1 MLMKKWLLTT
11 GMIMSLTML
20 GACAQTD
27 EDPAG
32 EPGQE
37 DIDES
42 EQISS
47 DDNDTDDVENQ
58 PEESDN
64 EETDESPDGD
74 NGNSQN
80 GEESDETKEGDSAE
94 ENDADTDE
102 EEQTDVSENEIP
114 QLELEEDILNPSSIA
129 VLVNKQY
136 SLPEEYV
143 PENLVT
149 VEVPTVLPN
158 PEIKQMRQVAADALK
173 EMFDAAEAEGIIL
186 HARSGYR
193 SYNTQV
199 QLFRNYASNH
209 GEEAANKYSARAGES
224 EHQTGLVM
232 DVTSESVNLQI
243 TSAFGATEEGQW
255 VKENAH
261 EFGFIIRYPEGKS
274 EITGYVYE
282 PWHLRYLGEELA
294 TDVYESGLTYEE
306 YLVERGL
313 DIEIQ

>member
-11 GMIMSLTML
+11 GTLMTLMIL
-20 GACAQTD
+20 GACAQTE
-27 EDPAG
+27 EDPAN
-32 EPGQE
+32 EPGQAEVDQSE
-37 DIDES
+37 DTLSDEK
-42 EQISS
+42 
-47 DDNDTDDVENQ
+47 ENQ
-58 PEESDN
+58 PEESNDETENPSN
-64 EETDESPDGD
+64 ED
-74 NGNSQN
+74 NGNPET
-80 GEESDETKEGDSAE
+80 EEDVEETNETDSGDTGKA
-94 ENDADTDE
+94 NKDE
-102 EEQTDVSENEIP
+102 EEQTDVSENEGP
-114 QLELEEDILNPSSIA
+114 KLDLEEDILNPDSLA
-129 VLVNKQY
+129 VLVNKKY
-136 SLPEEYV
+136 SLPEDYV

-158 PEIKQMRQVAADALK
+158 PEIKQMREAAADALK
-173 EMFDAAEAEGIIL
+173 EMFDAAEEEGVIL

-243 TSAFGATEEGQW
+243 TSDFGETEEGKW

-261 EFGFIIRYPEGKS
+261 EYGFIIRYPKGKS
-274 EITGYVYE
+274 DITGYVYE

-294 TDVYESGLTYEE
+294 TDVYASGLTYEE